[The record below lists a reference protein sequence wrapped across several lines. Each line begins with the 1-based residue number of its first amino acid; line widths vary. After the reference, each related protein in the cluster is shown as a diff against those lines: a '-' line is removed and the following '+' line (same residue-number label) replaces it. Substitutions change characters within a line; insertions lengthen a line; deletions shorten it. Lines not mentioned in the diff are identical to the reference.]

1 MFKALL
7 KNEQGFLI
15 IKLDIGIV
23 ESKKTEAIILGT
35 KDFGESDLVVTV
47 FSSLYGTLKG
57 VAKGARRSS
66 KRFVN
71 SLSIFS
77 LVNLEFTERR
87 GGDLVWLDSCELI
100 DGFPAIR
107 SDYNL
112 LLKASYMVELT
123 ETLFPLNVQSP
134 EMFQSLRFA
143 LGSISNKL
151 NTEET
156 MIIFQLRAMKIGGF
170 GINVSKCIHCGRSYK
185 GEGRALFHP
194 PSGSIACLSCEK
206 ESALTP
212 GMDPETVH
220 VLEQLQSV
228 ELSPPNTLKF
238 NEGMLKELKLVLR
251 EHIEHRLGKRLKSA
265 KYFI

>member
-1 MFKALL
+1 M
-7 KNEQGFLI
+7 
-15 IKLDIGIV
+15 
-23 ESKKTEAIILGT
+23 ESKKTEAIILRT
-35 KDFGESDLVVTV
+35 KDFGESDLIVTV

-123 ETLFPLNVQSP
+123 EILFPLNVQGP
-134 EMFQSLRFA
+134 EMFDLLRFA
-143 LGSISNKL
+143 LDSISNKQD
-151 NTEET
+151 TEET
-156 MIIFQLRAMKIGGF
+156 MIIFQSRAMKIGGF
-170 GINVSKCIHCGRSYK
+170 GINVSKCSHCGRPYK

-194 PSGSIACLSCEK
+194 PSGSIVCLSCEK
-206 ESALTP
+206 ESVLTP
-212 GMDPETVH
+212 GMGPKTVH
-220 VLEQLQSV
+220 VLEQIQSL
-228 ELSPPNTLKF
+228 ELSLSNTLKF
-238 NEGMLKELKLVLR
+238 NEDILKELRAVLMT
-251 EHIEHRLGKRLKSA
+251 HVEHRLGKMLKSA
-265 KYFI
+265 KYFQHEE

>member
-1 MFKALL
+1 M
-7 KNEQGFLI
+7 EQ
-15 IKLDIGIV
+15 
-23 ESKKTEAIILGT
+23 KKSEAIILRT
-35 KDFGESDLVVTV
+35 KDFGESDLIVTV
-47 FSSLYGTLKG
+47 FSSFYGTLKG

-77 LVNLEFTERR
+77 QVNLEFTERR
-87 GGDLVWLDSCELI
+87 GGDLVWLETCELI

-134 EMFQSLRFA
+134 EMFELLRFA
-143 LGSISNKL
+143 LDSISNKQ

-156 MIIFQLRAMKIGGF
+156 MIIFQSRAMKIGGF
-170 GINVSKCIHCGRSYK
+170 GINVSKCSHCGRRYR

-194 PSGSIACLSCEK
+194 PSGSIVCLSCEK
-206 ESALTP
+206 ESVLTP
-212 GMDPETVH
+212 GMDPKTVH
-220 VLEQLQSV
+220 VLEQLQSPDLP
-228 ELSPPNTLKF
+228 LSNNLKF
-238 NEGMLKELKLVLR
+238 NEDILKELRAVLMT
-251 EHIEHRLGKRLKSA
+251 HIEHRLGKRLKSA
-265 KYFI
+265 KYFQHEA